1 MSLVGILIVCVSGST
16 VISGGRFVH
25 GTDLIEFV
33 CLSPDLKPTVCFGIN
48 HHDSRGTK
56 SNNTRETWNQE
67 PQTRVESR
75 ITARVEPRSTIHTGP
90 RVTTHVEPRSTTR
103 HIYCTVCSTH
113 HHSQE
118 TIDNKDQLG
127 SVNTPTYTTRSSSH
141 KKHNKDQLSSVNT
154 RVLTVLV
161 VTRQNIYFFVEFLII
176 KLCFYYKIINFIV
189 M

>member
-1 MSLVGILIVCVSGST
+1 M
-16 VISGGRFVH
+16 
-25 GTDLIEFV
+25 
-33 CLSPDLKPTVCFGIN
+33 
-48 HHDSRGTK
+48 
-56 SNNTRETWNQE
+56 
-67 PQTRVESR
+67 ESR
-75 ITARVEPRSTIHTGP
+75 ITARVEPRSAIHTGP

-127 SVNTPTYTTRSSSH
+127 SVNTPTVPTPLEVAPT

-161 VTRQNIYFFVEFLII
+161 VTRQNTYFFVEFLII